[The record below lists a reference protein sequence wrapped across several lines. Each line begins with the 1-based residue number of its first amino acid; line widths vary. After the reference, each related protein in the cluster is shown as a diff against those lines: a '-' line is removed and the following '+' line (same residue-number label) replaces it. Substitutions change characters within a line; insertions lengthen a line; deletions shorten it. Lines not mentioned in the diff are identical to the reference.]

1 MNNERI
7 TELINKSIDRVITE
21 KEKSELEN
29 YLRNDSILKT
39 EFEQLQKSEQALKDL
54 PEYVPSPNIK
64 KKVLNSVEA
73 NIGMNEK
80 EVNKKK
86 TPGTFVFL
94 QPKVVFPFAIG
105 VAAVLLF
112 FLLWNPAN
120 ETAVENDFLSGYMG
134 KSEPMLRDSRNIYST
149 NIIEAQTA
157 LNIFQNKN
165 TLYVTVDKK
174 KRDLMSFG
182 FEYEPKNISF
192 LGVKENIDTSPE
204 IKKYIGKAEVTLTDS
219 SFVYMIFKIINP
231 ASALKIQVRNSRGEI
246 FEHKFTPYSISN

>member
-7 TELINKSIDRVITE
+7 TGLINKSIDRVITE

-29 YLRNDSILKT
+29 YLKNDSTVKA
-39 EFEQLQKSEQALKDL
+39 EYEQLQNSEQILNDL
-54 PEYVPSPNIK
+54 PEYVPSLNIK
-64 KKVLNSVEA
+64 KNILNSIETT
-73 NIGMNEK
+73 NERNEN

-86 TPGTFVFL
+86 TPKTFAFL
-94 QPKVVFPFAIG
+94 QPKVVIPFAIG

-112 FLLWNPAN
+112 FFLWNPLN

-149 NIIEAQTA
+149 NIMDAQTA
-157 LNIFQNKN
+157 LNVFQNKN
-165 TLYVTVDKK
+165 TLYITVDKK
-174 KRDLMSFG
+174 KRDLMSVG

-231 ASALKIQVRNSRGEI
+231 SSALKIQVRNSRGEI
-246 FEHKFTPYSISN
+246 FEHKFTPYSLSN